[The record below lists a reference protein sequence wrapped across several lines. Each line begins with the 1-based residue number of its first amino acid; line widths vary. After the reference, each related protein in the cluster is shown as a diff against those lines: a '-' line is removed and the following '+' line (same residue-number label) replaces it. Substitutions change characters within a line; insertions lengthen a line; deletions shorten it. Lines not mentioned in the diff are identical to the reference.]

1 VVGGRHQG
9 LHNYMITLKPSAS
22 ELPDMVRA
30 LTDLADSPYHVGT
43 TMDHGP
49 IALVIPDYLYARYRR
64 YQDLGFESSSPVEPK
79 KRRK

>member
-1 VVGGRHQG
+1 
-9 LHNYMITLKPSAS
+9 MITLKPTAD
-22 ELPDMVRA
+22 ELPDMVRT
-30 LTDLADSPYHVGT
+30 LTDLANSPYDVGT

-64 YQDLGFESSSPVEPK
+64 YQDLEFESSSPVEPK